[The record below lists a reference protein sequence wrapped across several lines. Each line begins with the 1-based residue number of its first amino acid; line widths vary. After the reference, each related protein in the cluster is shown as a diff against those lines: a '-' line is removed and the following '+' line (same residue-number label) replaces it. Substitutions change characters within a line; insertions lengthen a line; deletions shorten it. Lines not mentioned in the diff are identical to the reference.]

1 MLDYF
6 RNLFNTHG
14 FPPRWYCGLWDPAL
28 GWLHIL
34 SDIGIWSAYYAI
46 PLVLA
51 YVAYRRRDVPF
62 RPLFWLFGAFILAC
76 GTIHLTD
83 AAIFWWPAYRF
94 LGLVKFITAVVS
106 WATVIALIP
115 AIPRAIHLRTP
126 KELEEEVKRRTEELS
141 LANGALREGEER
153 LGLALEA
160 GRMGTWEWEIETN
173 RVRWSLGMERL
184 HGLPAGSF
192 PGTFE
197 AFESYIYEEDRD
209 EVLRSLREAV
219 DHCGKEH
226 HAEYRVRWPDGSLHW
241 VESRGR
247 VICDESGKPLRV
259 LGVRVDIA
267 DRKRFEQSLREIDRR
282 KDEFLA
288 MLAHEL
294 RNPLAPIRSGLELLA
309 IGGVEADTVRL
320 MQDQLSH
327 LVRLVDDLLDV
338 ARIAR
343 GKIPLVKE
351 KLPLQIVLQRS
362 LESIRPLTGPH
373 SQELRVS
380 FPPSLVWVDVDPVRL
395 AQAVTNLLNNATK
408 YTPKQGHI
416 WLSAW
421 QDGGQA
427 VISVRDDGIGI
438 DPELLSDVFDLFT
451 QADRSLDRSQ
461 GGLGIGL
468 TLVRSLVEM
477 HGGTVEARSEGLGKG
492 SEFLVRLP
500 VSAPADGPAETSRQ
514 RISVVNRRILI
525 VEDNAAAAK
534 LLARLLTKIGMEQ
547 VEVAYDGEEG
557 LEIART
563 FHPEVV
569 LMDIGLPGMDGYEVA
584 KRLRQGAGG
593 DKVLLVAVTG
603 YGQEEDR
610 RRAKEAGFDEHLL
623 KPPAL
628 EVLQTLFNHPRLAG
642 P

>member
-1 MLDYF
+1 
-6 RNLFNTHG
+6 
-14 FPPRWYCGLWDPAL
+14 
-28 GWLHIL
+28 
-34 SDIGIWSAYYAI
+34 
-46 PLVLA
+46 
-51 YVAYRRRDVPF
+51 
-62 RPLFWLFGAFILAC
+62 
-76 GTIHLTD
+76 
-83 AAIFWWPAYRF
+83 
-94 LGLVKFITAVVS
+94 
-106 WATVIALIP
+106 
-115 AIPRAIHLRTP
+115 
-126 KELEEEVKRRTEELS
+126 
-141 LANGALREGEER
+141 
-153 LGLALEA
+153 
-160 GRMGTWEWEIETN
+160 
-173 RVRWSLGMERL
+173 
-184 HGLPAGSF
+184 
-192 PGTFE
+192 
-197 AFESYIYEEDRD
+197 
-209 EVLRSLREAV
+209 
-219 DHCGKEH
+219 
-226 HAEYRVRWPDGSLHW
+226 
-241 VESRGR
+241 
-247 VICDESGKPLRV
+247 
-259 LGVRVDIA
+259 
-267 DRKRFEQSLREIDRR
+267 
-282 KDEFLA
+282 
-288 MLAHEL
+288 
-294 RNPLAPIRSGLELLA
+294 
-309 IGGVEADTVRL
+309 
-320 MQDQLSH
+320 
-327 LVRLVDDLLDV
+327 
-338 ARIAR
+338 
-343 GKIPLVKE
+343 
-351 KLPLQIVLQRS
+351 
-362 LESIRPLTGPH
+362 
-373 SQELRVS
+373 VS